1 MEIAVLTSSRADFG
15 FYRPL
20 LNLIDKKKDVHTN
33 LVVFGTHLSKMHG
46 YTIADIKD
54 SGYIV
59 FKEIHVIPKGDTPAD
74 IAKTIGNAHLK
85 FADFWSDNHFDLIL
99 CLGDRYEMFAA
110 ISASIPFNI
119 PIAHIS
125 GGEETLGAIDN
136 VYRHSL
142 SVMAKFHFTNTQ
154 KNAERVKQIT
164 GSTKNIYHTGSL
176 AIDNVNDT
184 KLYNSNEFKELF
196 NFELNEP
203 FILFT
208 FHPETV
214 DYEMNKEYAQVIENL
229 LIDVKYNVL
238 VTMPN
243 ADTMGGVIREALHRA
258 ADKNKNIC
266 LIESLGSKGYYTA
279 LKNSIL
285 VLGNSSSGIV
295 EAASF
300 SRYVIN
306 IGNRQLGREVGD
318 NVINCKI
325 DEKEISIAIE
335 EVQKLPRLD
344 NKNIYGDGNASIKI
358 YEVLKKISNDLQ
370 KMNCKKS

>member
-15 FYRPL
+15 FYKPL
-20 LNLIDKKKDVHTN
+20 LNLLNKKKDIHAN
-33 LVVFGTHLSKMHG
+33 LVVFGTHLSKAHG
-46 YTIADIKD
+46 YTIANIIDE
-54 SGYIV
+54 GYSV
-59 FKEIHVIPKGDTPAD
+59 FKEINIIPKGDSPAD
-74 IAKTIGNAHLK
+74 IVKTIGNAHLK
-85 FADFWSDNHFDLIL
+85 FANFWSSNHFDLIL

-110 ISASIPFNI
+110 ISASIPFNV

-142 SVMAKFHFTNTQ
+142 SIMAKFHFTNTQ

-164 GSTKNIYHTGSL
+164 GSKKNIYYTGSL
-176 AIDNVNDT
+176 AIDNINNT
-184 KLYNSNEFKELF
+184 TLYNSNEFKELY
-196 NFELNEP
+196 NFELDKP

-214 DYEMNKEYAQVIENL
+214 DYEMNKYYAQVIENL
-229 LIDVKYNVL
+229 LIEIKYNVL

-258 ADKNKNIC
+258 TDKNKNIY
-266 LIESLGSKGYYTA
+266 IYESLGSKGYYTA

-285 VLGNSSSGIV
+285 ILGNSSSGIV

-300 SRYVIN
+300 SKYAIN
-306 IGNRQLGREVGD
+306 LGNRQLGREVGE
-318 NVINCKI
+318 NVVHCNI
-325 DEKEISIAIE
+325 DKDEIFIAIE
-335 EVQKLPRLD
+335 EVQKSPKID
-344 NKNIYGDGNASIKI
+344 NNNIYGDGNASIKI
-358 YEVLKKISNDLQ
+358 YEMLKSISNNL
-370 KMNCKKS
+370 